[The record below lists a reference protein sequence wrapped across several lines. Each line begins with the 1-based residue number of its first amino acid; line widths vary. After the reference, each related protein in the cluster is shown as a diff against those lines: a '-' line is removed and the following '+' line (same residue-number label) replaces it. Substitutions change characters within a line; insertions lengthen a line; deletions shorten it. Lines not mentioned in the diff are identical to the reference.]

1 MDERITNIIKD
12 WVEGE
17 KLYSFEIRA
26 YCPVSSQ
33 YVLQNP
39 PSIPIVFIIDVQG
52 FFYDK
57 DHTQPIKLHY
67 ENDIA
72 IPNTIVKQQDIDNFK
87 QNLELLTQN
96 AYVSFEDT
104 LKSCPQPTYTSDI
117 LHMKD

>member
-1 MDERITNIIKD
+1 MRKS
-12 WVEGE
+12 
-17 KLYSFEIRA
+17 YSFEIRA

-33 YVLQNP
+33 YFLQNP

-67 ENDIA
+67 ENDIT
-72 IPNTIVKQQDIDNFK
+72 ITNTTATQQDIDNLK
-87 QNLELLTQN
+87 QGLDLLTQN
-96 AYVSFEDT
+96 AYASFDNT

-117 LHMKD
+117 LHM